1 MKLKYLILLIFFVSG
16 CVQLPPTPQDIEA
29 RKFQPLADKA
39 VIYIVRPRV
48 DSNVQG
54 PVSIPGGMISTYQG
68 TYYRLEVL
76 PGLQRIEGAGASTAA
91 VAINAE
97 AGRIYFVEHT
107 VLGTTREG
115 LLSMWL
121 RRIDESRGRKM
132 VSEATLL

>member
-1 MKLKYLILLIFFVSG
+1 MKHKYLFLLSFLVSA
-16 CVQLPPTPQDIEA
+16 CVQLPPAPQDIEA
-29 RKFQPLADKA
+29 KKFQPLADKA
-39 VIYIVRPRV
+39 VIYIVRPAV

-68 TYYRLEVL
+68 TYHRLEVA
-76 PGLQRIEGAGASTAA
+76 PGAQRIEGAGASTAA
-91 VAINAE
+91 VTINAE

-121 RRIDESRGRKM
+121 RQIDAARGRRM